1 MNESTPAD
9 CTMNKLCR
17 LMYQALPEVL
27 VVASLIFILLTAEIN
42 KSELCQTEATQIF
55 LLSVEWCLLG

>member
-1 MNESTPAD
+1 
-9 CTMNKLCR
+9 
-17 LMYQALPEVL
+17 MYQALPEVL